1 MSTALRWLL
10 AGAVTLF
17 LVYLVISVLAWKL
30 QDRLAFP
37 APRSALPL
45 PATLG
50 MPDGIVVSVTTADSV
65 TLRGWYLPPNPAP
78 ETSEGAPAIIW
89 CYGNMETVEGIAPV
103 LRYLRPPGM
112 GLLALDYRG
121 YGTSDGEA
129 TEEGV
134 YRDVEAAWDY
144 LTALPEI
151 DSTRIGVFGRSIGS
165 AVALHLATERSV
177 RAIVLDSPISS
188 GREMARRHYRFMP
201 TILTRLSLDNLRRA
215 GKLTVPLLVFH
226 GADDWV
232 ATVDM
237 GRRVAEAGHAEEFVE
252 IEGAGHND
260 TFTVGGSAYVTRFH
274 EFLETH
280 LRRHLP
286 INEARGQS

>member
-1 MSTALRWLL
+1 MSNTLRWLL
-10 AGAVTLF
+10 TGAATLC
-17 LVYLVISVLAWKL
+17 LVYVAISVVAWKL

-37 APRSALPL
+37 APRSPLPL
-45 PATLG
+45 PVTLG
-50 MPDGIVVSVTTADSV
+50 IPDGVIVTVTTADDV

-78 ETSEGAPAIIW
+78 EPPETAPAIIW

-103 LRYLRPPGM
+103 LAHFRPPGM

-121 YGTSDGEA
+121 YGTSDGKP
-129 TEEGV
+129 TEDGV
-134 YRDVEAAWDY
+134 YLDVEAAWDY

-165 AVALHLATERSV
+165 AVALHLATERPV
-177 RAIVLDSPISS
+177 RAIVLDSPLST

-201 TILTRLSLDNLRRA
+201 TKLTRLSLDNLGRA
-215 GKLTVPLLVFH
+215 AKLTVPLLVFH
-226 GADDWV
+226 GTDDWV
-232 ATVDM
+232 ATLDM

-260 TFTVGGSAYVTRFH
+260 TFALGGEAYVTRFY

-280 LRRHLP
+280 MR
-286 INEARGQS
+286 